1 MYTFISVL
9 ILCPEIL
16 KILMKGKGHYSISYY
31 LFTFKILMKGKE
43 NYSISYYLY
52 TFYRQ
57 YSDSIR

>member
-1 MYTFISVL
+1 MYTFISIL

-31 LFTFKILMKGKE
+31 LFTF
-43 NYSISYYLY
+43 
-52 TFYRQ
+52 YRQ